1 MDKSSSIQEETA
13 VTKLTDAPS
22 VSKVLLE
29 EAHFERVPDTFVVT
43 PISLEES
50 KSYLILKRLLDIVGS
65 SFGILI
71 LSPFL
76 VLLAIIIKLEDKK
89 ASIFFSQDRVGLDG
103 KTFKMFK
110 FRSMVSDAEERLAN
124 LLQQNETTGAMF
136 KMANDPRVTRVGRF
150 IRKTSLDE
158 LPQLWNVLKGEMSL
172 VGPRPPLP
180 REVAEYTSYDLQ
192 RLLVVPGCT
201 GLWQV
206 SGRSNIGFKE
216 MVDLDILYIKTRSL
230 MVDLKIIVRT
240 ITVLF
245 GSKDAY

>member
-13 VTKLTDAPS
+13 VTTLADSPS

-65 SFGILI
+65 SLGLLL

-103 KTFKMFK
+103 KIFKMFK

-136 KMANDPRVTRVGRF
+136 KMANDPRVTKVGRF

-192 RLLVVPGCT
+192 RLSVVPGCT

-216 MVDLDILYIKTRSL
+216 MVDLDILYIKTRNF
-230 MVDLKIIVRT
+230 MMDLKIIVKT

>member
-1 MDKSSSIQEETA
+1 MGKSSSIQEETA
-13 VTKLTDAPS
+13 VTTLEDSPS

-65 SFGILI
+65 SLGLLI

-89 ASIFFSQDRVGLDG
+89 ASIFFSQNRVGLDG

-136 KMANDPRVTRVGRF
+136 KIANDPRVTKVGRF

-192 RLLVVPGCT
+192 RLSVVPGCT

-216 MVDLDILYIKTRSL
+216 MVDLDILYIKTRSF
-230 MVDLKIIVRT
+230 MMDLKIIVKT